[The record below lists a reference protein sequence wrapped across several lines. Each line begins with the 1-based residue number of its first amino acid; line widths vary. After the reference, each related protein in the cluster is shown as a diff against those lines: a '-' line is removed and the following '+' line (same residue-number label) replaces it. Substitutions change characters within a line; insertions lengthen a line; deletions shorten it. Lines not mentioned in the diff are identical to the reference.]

1 MINLID
7 SQNELIKTAEGSRK
21 IMIKQIKIGQKTRLS
36 GRNH

>member
-1 MINLID
+1 MINEID

-21 IMIKQIKIGQKTRLS
+21 IIIIQIKIGQKTCLS